1 MFRILKFIWN
11 HPLNRDHKLRAIGRF
26 IKWQLASRIWGGE
39 FVFNWVSDSKLIV
52 ENGMTGATGNIYVG
66 LMEYKDMSFV
76 LHYLRDN
83 DVFFDVGANV
93 GVYTILASK
102 VKNAK
107 TVSIEPLPNTFDKLV
122 NNININRLTN
132 VVAMNIGLSHEKAKL
147 FFTTNKDT
155 MNRIA
160 TDRDKNTK
168 EVDVETLD
176 NLSSRFGYPKL
187 IKMDVEGYETMV
199 LKGANKTL
207 LSDEME
213 AIIIELNGSGE
224 ALGFDESLIHQ
235 NLIKNGF
242 SPYEYNPFKR
252 KLTRL
257 NTYGAENTIYIKD
270 SIVERI
276 AQEVKIARK
285 FLINGIQI

>member
-11 HPLNRDHKLRAIGRF
+11 HPLNRDNQLKAIGRF

-39 FVFNWVSDSKLIV
+39 FVYDWINDSKLIV
-52 ENGMTGATGNIYVG
+52 ANGMTGATGNIYVG

-76 LHYLRDN
+76 LHYLKDN

-107 TVSIEPLPNTFDKLV
+107 TVSIEPLPSTFDKLV

-132 VVAMNIGLSHEKAKL
+132 VETINIGLSYEKSKL
-147 FFTTNKDT
+147 FFTTDKDT

-160 TDRDKNTK
+160 TDKDKNTK

-176 NLSSRFGYPKL
+176 NLSLRFGYPKL

-199 LKGANKTL
+199 LKGAYMTL
-207 LSDEME
+207 SSDEME

-224 ALGFDESLIHQ
+224 ALGFDESLIHK
-235 NLIKNGF
+235 NLIENGF
-242 SPYEYNPFKR
+242 NPYEYNPFER
-252 KLTRL
+252 KLHKL
-257 NTYGAENTIYIKD
+257 NIYGSENTIYIKNSVVD
-270 SIVERI
+270 RI
-276 AQEVKIARK
+276 AQDVKNSEK
-285 FLINGIQI
+285 FLINGYQI

>member
-11 HPLNRDHKLRAIGRF
+11 HPLNRAHKLKAIGRF
-26 IKWQLASRIWGGE
+26 IKWQLASRIWAGK
-39 FVFNWVSDSKLIV
+39 FVYDWISDSKLII

-83 DVFFDVGANV
+83 DLFFDVGANV
-93 GVYTILASK
+93 CCYTILAPK

-107 TVSIEPLPNTFDKLV
+107 TVSIEPLSNTFDKLV

-132 VVAMNIGLSHEKAKL
+132 VVPMNIGLAHEKSKL
-147 FFTTNKDT
+147 LFTINKDT

-160 TDRDKNTK
+160 TDKDKNTK

-176 NLSSRFGYPKL
+176 NLSLRFGYPKL
-187 IKMDVEGYETMV
+187 IKMDVEGFETMV
-199 LKGANKTL
+199 LKGAHLTL
-207 LSDEME
+207 LANETE

-224 ALGFDESLIHQ
+224 ALGFDESLIHK

-242 SPYEYNPFKR
+242 NPYEYNPFER
-252 KLTRL
+252 KLNKL
-257 NTYGAENTIYIKD
+257 NTYGSENTIYIKD
-270 SIVERI
+270 IVIERI
-276 AQEVKIARK
+276 AQDVKNSGK
-285 FLINGIQI
+285 FLINGYQI